1 MSVGANW
8 PQGIKSAVFDA
19 QTDALSLLATLIM
32 AWNTAR
38 MQEVVNHRGQRRGGS
53 VPPELLGC
61 LVPTRTG

>member
-8 PQGIKSAVFDA
+8 PQGIKAAAFDA

-38 MQEVVNHRGQRRGGS
+38 MQEVVNDWGQRRGGS
-53 VPPELLGC
+53 GPPELLGC
-61 LVPTRTG
+61 LAPTRTR

>member
-8 PQGIKSAVFDA
+8 PQGIKAAVFDA

-38 MQEVVNHRGQRRGGS
+38 MQEVVNHWGHRRGGA
-53 VPPELLGC
+53 VPPELLRC
-61 LVPTRTG
+61 LAPTRTG